1 MWGGLQKGQ
10 GALGCIKRCWLP
22 MLRVWMCSAIYRS
35 GQIRIMG
42 FGVGKPTLKGIWNI
56 CNKKRETAWWDDQSL
71 WGMKGE
77 WGDLG
82 HLAWRM
88 LSVARGTLPSPS
100 NIQQAALWRELHTV
114 GCAPY
119 HVAYTQWLETA
130 EEAISTLRG
139 RTFSWSEG
147 RTGCLRGECGLCGH
161 VWVALAKLDSH
172 PVGSRGSHSRKE
184 RGDGVHV
191 TKRGCWVRG

>member
-1 MWGGLQKGQ
+1 M
-10 GALGCIKRCWLP
+10 P
-22 MLRVWMCSAIYRS
+22 RVWICSAICCS
-35 GQIRIMG
+35 GQIWDMG

-56 CNKKRETAWWDDQSL
+56 CNKKKRETAWWDDRGL

-77 WGDLG
+77 RGDLG

-88 LSVARGTLPSPS
+88 LYVARGTSPSSS
-100 NIQQAALWRELHTV
+100 NIQQATLGRELRAV

-139 RTFSWSEG
+139 RTFCWSED
-147 RTGCLRGECGLCGH
+147 RTGCLRGECGLRGH
-161 VWVALAKLDSH
+161 IWVALAKLHSH
-172 PVGSRGSHSRKE
+172 PVGSRGSHSSEE
-184 RGDGVHV
+184 RGAGVHV
-191 TKRGCWVRG
+191 TKRGCWVRV